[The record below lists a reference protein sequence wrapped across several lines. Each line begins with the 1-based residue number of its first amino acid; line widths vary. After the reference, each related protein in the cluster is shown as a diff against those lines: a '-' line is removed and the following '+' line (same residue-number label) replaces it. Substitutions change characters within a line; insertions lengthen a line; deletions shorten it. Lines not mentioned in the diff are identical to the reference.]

1 MARSD
6 TNPKQV
12 CRYDHQSIRQ
22 TLLTQTPV
30 PPVHTIRQWH
40 GVQEPNLQQSHEG
53 SWHREDIL
61 CTIPP
66 SKQWEIRNIPQIP
79 QTDPKEDVC

>member
-6 TNPKQV
+6 TDPGQV
-12 CRYDHQSIRQ
+12 CQQGHQSICQ

-30 PPVHTIRQWH
+30 PLVHTIRQWH
-40 GVQEPNLQQSHEG
+40 GVQELDLRQSQEG
-53 SWHREDIL
+53 SWHRKDIL

-66 SKQWEIRNIPQIP
+66 SKQWETRNISQVP
-79 QTDPKEDVC
+79 QTYPKENVC

>member
-6 TNPKQV
+6 NDPKQV
-12 CRYDHQSIRQ
+12 CRHDHQGIRQ

-40 GVQEPNLQQSHEG
+40 GVQESDLRQSHEG
-53 SWHREDIL
+53 SWHREAIL

-66 SKQWEIRNIPQIP
+66 SKQWETRNIPQIP
-79 QTDPKEDVC
+79 